1 MQELPVAKIY
11 RGERA
16 RPLVEANVEAL
27 AASISAVGLL
37 NPILVRPVNR
47 MHGGVPRDVWEIV
60 AGCHRYEAVSSLGW
74 ETVACKVI
82 EGMDDLLIE
91 LSEIDE
97 NLIRANLSK
106 AQEAVAIHR
115 RKEIYEVMHPDT
127 VLGATGRGREKVR
140 NCCEPNDVAERFTV
154 ATAKATGKS
163 ERTIQMAAQAGKEL
177 GAELHDIAGTSLDN
191 VRELQALTQMTP
203 EERAPLIERA
213 KAGEQVRATE
223 IRKRKEPKIA
233 ADPLADVE
241 ANERQVARLMDAW
254 NAAGPDARQ
263 EFLARIDQPI
273 MDQRY
278 A

>member
-16 RPLVEANVEAL
+16 RPLIDANVEAL
-27 AASISAVGLL
+27 CASILAVGLI

-47 MHGGVPRDVWEIV
+47 MHGGVPRDVYEII
-60 AGCHRYEAVSSLGW
+60 AGCHRYQAVCSLGW

-82 EGMDDLLIE
+82 EGMDDLHVE

-97 NLIRANLSK
+97 NLIRTNLTK
-106 AQEAVAIHR
+106 AQEAIAVSR
-115 RKEIYEVMHPDT
+115 RKEIYEALHPET
-127 VLGATGRGREKVR
+127 VHGHAGAKARWDAVATVATAS
-140 NCCEPNDVAERFTV
+140 AERFTT

-163 ERTIQMAAQAGKEL
+163 ERAIQLAAEAGKKL
-177 GAELHDIAGTSLDN
+177 GADLHGLVGTSLDS

-203 EERAPLIERA
+203 EERAPVIERA
-213 KAGEQVRATE
+213 KAGEKVRATE
-223 IRKRKEPKIA
+223 LRRRKEPKVA

-263 EFLARIDQPI
+263 EFLSRIDQPI

-278 A
+278 G